1 MYIQGLAAVK
11 RKAEGVAKGK
21 AKKPKVEPGVSTKT
35 EEDDPPADCAEDHML
50 KMLVINAFFSQHVTQ
65 QKSRTGMKMVMIHM
79 AMTQMTCN
87 KRLQ

>member
-21 AKKPKVEPGVSTKT
+21 AKKPKVEPGVSTKKE

-50 KMLVINAFFSQHVTQ
+50 KMLVINASFFSTRYPTKIQDWDEEGDDPYGDDPNDMQ
-65 QKSRTGMKMVMIHM
+65 
-79 AMTQMTCN
+79 
-87 KRLQ
+87 

>member
-21 AKKPKVEPGVSTKT
+21 AKKPKVEPGVSTKKEEE

-50 KMLVINAFFSQHVTQ
+50 KMLVINASFFSTRYPTKIQDWNEEGDDPYGDDPNDMQ
-65 QKSRTGMKMVMIHM
+65 
-79 AMTQMTCN
+79 
-87 KRLQ
+87 